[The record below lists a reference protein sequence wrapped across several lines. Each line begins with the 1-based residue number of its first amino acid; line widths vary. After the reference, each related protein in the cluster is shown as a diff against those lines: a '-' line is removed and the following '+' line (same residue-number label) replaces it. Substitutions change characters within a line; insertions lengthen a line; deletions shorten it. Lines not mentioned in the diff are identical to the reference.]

1 MFHIDGIRIAGCNIV
16 CFNKRLRLATA
27 WRQSTPSSL
36 FLKSPSQNPLRAEC
50 SHSVNY
56 QDIVFSI
63 LFLCPVE
70 YRKMEERRFFCVPV
84 VASRGGTGLRRVST
98 GQYLP
103 FTQQNLCSQTFQS
116 ATWALPVEI
125 SQHIPS
131 SNLDHRQQHMDVL
144 RLLTTDNVNKY
155 TERWQPSPLRKGIFR
170 KKWLNKILYKYGSSE
185 ALPGYRD
192 SESAELK
199 REDRMKSF

>member
-1 MFHIDGIRIAGCNIV
+1 MASELPDVTSYVSIKGCGWLLHDAN
-16 CFNKRLRLATA
+16 L
-27 WRQSTPSSL
+27 PL
-36 FLKSPSQNPLRAEC
+36 FLSSKRVPVRIHFERNVVG
-50 SHSVNY
+50 HSVNY

-84 VASRGGTGLRRVST
+84 VASRGGTGLRRAST

-103 FTQQNLCSQTFQS
+103 FTQHNLCSQTFQS

-131 SNLDHRQQHMDVL
+131 SNLDHRRQHMDVL
-144 RLLTTDNVNKY
+144 RLLTTDNTNKY
-155 TERWQPSPLRKGIFR
+155 TER
-170 KKWLNKILYKYGSSE
+170 
-185 ALPGYRD
+185 
-192 SESAELK
+192 
-199 REDRMKSF
+199 

>member
-1 MFHIDGIRIAGCNIV
+1 MFHVDDIRFAWCNIV

-36 FLKSPSQNPLRAEC
+36 FLTFPWPRPVPVRIHFERNVV

-70 YRKMEERRFFCVPV
+70 YRKMEERLFFCVPV
-84 VASRGGTGLRRVST
+84 VASKGATGLRMAST

-103 FTQQNLCSQTFQS
+103 LTQHNLCSQTFQS

-131 SNLDHRQQHMDVL
+131 SNLDHRRQHMDVL
-144 RLLTTDNVNKY
+144 RFLTTDNTNKY
-155 TERWQPSPLRKGIFR
+155 TERWQPSPLRKEIF
-170 KKWLNKILYKYGSSE
+170 
-185 ALPGYRD
+185 
-192 SESAELK
+192 
-199 REDRMKSF
+199 KSD